1 MSKENA
7 VTQENFDLLLNWLD
21 HNRETA
27 GQKYEKIRRRL
38 IRIFLGRGCS
48 EAEELADETI
58 NRVTQKLPQVA
69 AGYIGEPTFY
79 FYGVANK
86 IHLEWL
92 RRQKKITHLP
102 LEERNNHSEIE
113 TDASTRAG
121 AAAGATAAAEY
132 ECLRICLEAL
142 PGDDRRL
149 IVEYYGDEKSAKIEK
164 RRKLA
169 QDNEITT
176 GALQVKAFR
185 IRARLKGCLQKC
197 LVGEKQS

>member
-1 MSKENA
+1 MTKENA

-21 HNRETA
+21 RNREIA

-38 IRIFLGRGCS
+38 IRIFLGRGCA

-69 AGYIGEPTFY
+69 ASYVGEPTFY

-92 RRQKKITHLP
+92 RRQKKAIHLP
-102 LEERNNHSEIE
+102 LSERNNHSEIE
-113 TDASTRAG
+113 SDALTKEAE
-121 AAAGATAAAEY
+121 TTAAEY

-149 IVEYYGDEKSAKIEK
+149 IVEYYEEEKSVKIEK

-169 QDNEITT
+169 EECGISLST
-176 GALQVKAFR
+176 LQVKAFR

-197 LVGEKQS
+197 LAGKNRD